1 MFGFNKHQ
9 LKNGILLA
17 FILFLFSQLW
27 QELNEEDNLATES
40 SYQNLNEKSFK
51 THGGQKWPN
60 LVWCL
65 ISLQNIF
72 TLLKFNA
79 SFETRA
85 TDAQWSLFSL
95 KSRTFGLGQTNW
107 ADKFWGIWGILGQ
120 TISTHFGT
128 VSPLSMFSI
137 IQPLSLQKTK
147 PSYPHSKY
155 LFEIRIWI
163 WVAKN

>member
-17 FILFLFSQLW
+17 FILFLFTQLW
-27 QELNEEDNLATES
+27 QELIEEDNLATES
-40 SYQNLNEKSFK
+40 SYQELSEKSFK

-79 SFETRA
+79 SFETRT
-85 TDAQWSLFSL
+85 TDAQWGLF
-95 KSRTFGLGQTNW
+95 FIEIQNFWAW
-107 ADKFWGIWGILGQ
+107 ADKLVGQINFGHLWYFRPNYQHPFWYSKSLVHVYHYSTIISKKNEAFNYERGIW
-120 TISTHFGT
+120 
-128 VSPLSMFSI
+128 V
-137 IQPLSLQKTK
+137 
-147 PSYPHSKY
+147 
-155 LFEIRIWI
+155 WA
-163 WVAKN
+163 AKN